1 MTGQFDG
8 QNDLVSSRNHPD
20 SNDTEV
26 QGADPEVNVGV
37 GLCPL
42 CRGFLV
48 QTRRE
53 LALALLFLNGEVVD
67 TDIDHRCR
75 HRAGIYNTATIF
87 SRPSSIRVCGQ
98 AKLKRTNPFMP
109 KNAPSDRNSLAFCS
123 KCKAGFSRPQARQ
136 SIQVR

>member
-26 QGADPEVNVGV
+26 QGVAPELNVGV

-42 CRGFLV
+42 RHGFLV

-53 LALALLFLNGEVVD
+53 LALALLFLNLVVGVDVDHRRPTLCRHLQYRHHFLQAFQQPRLGAGEVEAD
-67 TDIDHRCR
+67 ESLH
-75 HRAGIYNTATIF
+75 AE
-87 SRPSSIRVCGQ
+87 
-98 AKLKRTNPFMP
+98 KRT
-109 KNAPSDRNSLAFCS
+109 
-123 KCKAGFSRPQARQ
+123 
-136 SIQVR
+136 VR